1 MNTKANNTIAV
12 SAAASELLKKLAE
25 TSLNT
30 AECKADFSLTEPLTA
45 KENGLLTS
53 LKKKGILHTELL
65 ETENGKVLVIHLDAA
80 GLEFI
85 RAEFGICLGGLE
97 SLAVETEEAPALVEE
112 ETPAAEEAPAES
124 PESAPELETDAES
137 VPEEEEKKLARRGA
151 LTEAGKASIRA
162 AVMARFTALPESG
175 TKLQKL
181 YKGKVYTAFVNAD
194 GSVDMYCDIE
204 GTEQTHFNSLTHA
217 ARTITGAK
225 NISGRKF
232 FGCAG
237 KRLDSTPVEETPAAE
252 ESAEADNK

>member
-1 MNTKANNTIAV
+1 MSTKANNTIAV
-12 SAAASELLKKLAE
+12 SAAAAELLKKLAE

-30 AECKADFSLTEPLTA
+30 AEGKADFALSEPLSA
-45 KENGLLTS
+45 KENGLLTG
-53 LKKKGILHTELL
+53 LKKK
-65 ETENGKVLVIHLDAA
+65 
-80 GLEFI
+80 
-85 RAEFGICLGGLE
+85 
-97 SLAVETEEAPALVEE
+97 P
-112 ETPAAEEAPAES
+112 
-124 PESAPELETDAES
+124 
-137 VPEEEEKKLARRGA
+137 ARRGA

-181 YKGKVYTAFVNAD
+181 YKGKMYTAFVNAD
-194 GSVDMYCDIE
+194 GSVDMDCDIE

-237 KRLDSTPVEETPAAE
+237 KRLDATPAEETPAPVVEETPAAE
-252 ESAEADNK
+252 EAAEVENA

>member
-30 AECKADFSLTEPLTA
+30 ADSKADFSLTEPLTA
-45 KENGLLTS
+45 KENGLLTG
-53 LKKKGILHTELL
+53 LKKKRFLHTELS

-85 RAEFGICLGGLE
+85 RSEFGICLGGLE
-97 SLAVETEEAPALVEE
+97 ALAPETEEAP
-112 ETPAAEEAPAES
+112 TAEEVAPEADAEDAPETETEAAPA
-124 PESAPELETDAES
+124 
-137 VPEEEEKKLARRGA
+137 EEEKKPARRGA
-151 LTEAGKASIRA
+151 LTEAGMASIRA
-162 AVMARFTALPESG
+162 AVMSRFTALPESG

-181 YKGKVYTAFVNAD
+181 YKGKMYTAFVNAD
-194 GSVDMYCDIE
+194 GSVDMDCDIE

-237 KRLDSTPVEETPAAE
+237 KRLSATPAEETPAAE